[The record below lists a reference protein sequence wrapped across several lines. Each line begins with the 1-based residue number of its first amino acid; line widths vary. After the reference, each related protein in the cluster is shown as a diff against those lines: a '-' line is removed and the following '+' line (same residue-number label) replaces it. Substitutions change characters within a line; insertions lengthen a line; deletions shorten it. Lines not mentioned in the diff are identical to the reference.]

1 MKKNRLILVGAALA
15 FALTGCGSKS
25 EEYAVSL
32 KDSNNYD
39 ADAYAEEYD
48 LGYADGVE
56 AEYSDDY
63 MESEVENA
71 VSEDLN
77 VENTAKSIDKM
88 LIYECQMAINTIEFD
103 NSIASF
109 KESIKNYGGFI
120 ENENFQQNSYSYTY
134 FEEDGDLET
143 DRTYY
148 ATVRIPSDK
157 YEEFTSKLGELG
169 RVKSKNA
176 YVTNV
181 TQEYNDLKTTL
192 EIYEAKQKRYIKL
205 LAETTDDQ
213 YAIEIE
219 RELTQIEI
227 NIAQIKSRMNEIN
240 TDVDYST
247 VSITIN
253 EVNKYV
259 QTPEEFEEMPYIDQF
274 VETVKETGSDFISFV
289 GDFILVLISILPY
302 LLFWILIIF
311 GIVMAIKSIIKAII
325 KKNKKKKQLK
335 MEQKNIKKPQEV
347 KKTENLPLE
356 NNINNNNN
364 NNNNINNNNNN
375 NNGK

>member
-56 AEYSDDY
+56 TEYSDDY

-77 VENTAKSIDKM
+77 VENTAKSIDEM
-88 LIYECQMAINTIEFD
+88 LIYECQMVINTIEFD
-103 NSIASF
+103 DSIASF
-109 KESIKNYGGFI
+109 KETIKNYGGFI

-192 EIYEAKQKRYIKL
+192 EIYEAKQKR
-205 LAETTDDQ
+205 
-213 YAIEIE
+213 
-219 RELTQIEI
+219 
-227 NIAQIKSRMNEIN
+227 
-240 TDVDYST
+240 
-247 VSITIN
+247 
-253 EVNKYV
+253 
-259 QTPEEFEEMPYIDQF
+259 
-274 VETVKETGSDFISFV
+274 
-289 GDFILVLISILPY
+289 
-302 LLFWILIIF
+302 
-311 GIVMAIKSIIKAII
+311 
-325 KKNKKKKQLK
+325 
-335 MEQKNIKKPQEV
+335 
-347 KKTENLPLE
+347 
-356 NNINNNNN
+356 
-364 NNNNINNNNNN
+364 
-375 NNGK
+375 

>member
-77 VENTAKSIDKM
+77 VENTAKSIDEM
-88 LIYECQMAINTIEFD
+88 LIYECQMVINTIEFD

-356 NNINNNNN
+356 NNINNN
-364 NNNNINNNNNN
+364 INNNNN